1 MLLLRQKSAAAAQ
14 PASVGGRC
22 AGVLREDAVKEANL
36 CSTLGT
42 STLNLR
48 RCDNKC
54 SGTPTSWLLS
64 VKYACPWIRASPSN
78 QFCLQ
83 QQPELADAAANNP
96 TRFRELMLQFHAM
109 QESARLQQEHE
120 SALLNSDPYNV
131 DAQRKIEEAIRQQA
145 VLENMETAMENM
157 PEA

>member
-1 MLLLRQKSAAAAQ
+1 
-14 PASVGGRC
+14 
-22 AGVLREDAVKEANL
+22 
-36 CSTLGT
+36 
-42 STLNLR
+42 
-48 RCDNKC
+48 
-54 SGTPTSWLLS
+54 
-64 VKYACPWIRASPSN
+64 
-78 QFCLQ
+78 
-83 QQPELADAAANNP
+83 
-96 TRFRELMLQFHAM
+96 MLQFHAM